1 MNEPANPANK
11 QQHTRY
17 STFARGKLFV
27 GDREVDCTML
37 NIALGGAKLELAE
50 PVEVNADICVRID
63 EVGEFSGRVAWR
75 NGANVGIKFYEEQQ
89 DVTRIVEAITT
100 DVADYGDRRH
110 APRTSV
116 LWSGKLHSAGQMV
129 DCTVLNVSA
138 GGAQIRC
145 EKAYEFGLNVI
156 LYLDDFGELAGTL
169 IWQKG
174 ATLGIAFQNDPGHIA
189 RVLGRAMPSAH
200 QRID

>member
-1 MNEPANPANK
+1 MSEPANPANK

-37 NIALGGAKLELAE
+37 NISLGGAKLELAE

-75 NGANVGIKFYEEQQ
+75 N
-89 DVTRIVEAITT
+89 VEAIAT
-100 DVADYGDRRH
+100 DVADYSDRRH

-189 RVLGRAMPSAH
+189 RVLGRAMPSAP